1 MPPGP
6 VRIPRGCWASI
17 GCPTDA
23 LRHARGGRLH
33 RGTPNPLASNGLRR
47 ILSTS
52 PVLNARTPGTDTPP
66 VPPQAEA
73 PIRSIPLL
81 DFFTPLDPQVAANTE
96 RFADSQIRRFASA
109 RTSRL
114 RPTDEPGTVPSR
126 PSHPTTSLCGECRPT
141 PCRSR
146 RAVHQ
151 PVWSRQNEGPLVL
164 ISQLRPKNSLA
175 LRVASRCRTLS
186 VQSSTDRHHKTGCLP
201 KG

>member
-1 MPPGP
+1 MPPGL
-6 VRIPRGCWASI
+6 VRIPRGCGASD
-17 GCPTDA
+17 GCPTVA
-23 LRHARGGRLH
+23 LRHARGGRLDG
-33 RGTPNPLASNGLRR
+33 GTLKPLASNELRR
-47 ILSTS
+47 ILAGSQ
-52 PVLNARTPGTDTPP
+52 VLNARTPGTYTPP

-81 DFFTPLDPQVAANTE
+81 DFFTPLDPQVAANG
-96 RFADSQIRRFASA
+96 
-109 RTSRL
+109 
-114 RPTDEPGTVPSR
+114 EPGTLPSR